1 MGDYAFRISIRR
13 IPKYRLNVDDHAPTI
28 SAIDGSIMNRLKFS
42 GGRIMNTDIDKE
54 VLRLGRNHNLS
65 LHGADGSCMHVHW
78 GKVWVTRNGDIKDY
92 IVDAGQSLAIDRAGT
107 TLVSAVS
114 DAGLSI
120 LQRCAGDKQ
129 RVPADIHVAQDCR
142 ADGGEV
148 TEKSFDLVY
157 PSVTEIDRHVARAKQ
172 LRAQFFARALQRVWN
187 AARGIFVMSRT
198 A

>member
-1 MGDYAFRISIRR
+1 
-13 IPKYRLNVDDHAPTI
+13 
-28 SAIDGSIMNRLKFS
+28 
-42 GGRIMNTDIDKE
+42 MNTDIDKE

-92 IVDAGQSLAIDRAGT
+92 IVDAGQSLAIDRAGM

-129 RVPADIHVAQDCR
+129 RVPADIHVVQDCLT
-142 ADGGEV
+142 DGGEA

-157 PSVTEIDRHVARAKQ
+157 PSVAEIDRHVAQAKQ
-172 LRAQFFARALQRVWN
+172 LRARYFAQTFRRVSN
-187 AARGIFVMSRT
+187 AVRGIFVTSRT